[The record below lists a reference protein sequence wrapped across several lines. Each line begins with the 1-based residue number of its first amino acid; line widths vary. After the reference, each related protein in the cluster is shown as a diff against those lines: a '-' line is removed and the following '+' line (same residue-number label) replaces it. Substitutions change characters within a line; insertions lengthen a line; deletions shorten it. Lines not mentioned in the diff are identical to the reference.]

1 MLINMPILLC
11 ILSSLTGY
19 CYGSQHY
26 IAVHV
31 MLLALLVMSV
41 LYFTLWFDD
50 ERS

>member
-11 ILSSLTGY
+11 ILVFFTGY
-19 CYGSQHY
+19 SYGLQYY
-26 IAVHV
+26 IAGHV

-41 LYFTLWFDD
+41 LYFTLWFDN